1 LGIFANHFPA
11 IVSRFASLKKRDKSS
26 NNDDIRAKKQTN
38 RMKLNIL
45 IAVLFLK
52 TICSFAQTKGIVV
65 DENNLPIPYVNIWV
79 EGENIGTTSEENG
92 TFIIDSNDGNK
103 NLIFSI
109 LGFEKKI
116 IKLSQA
122 KHVVLQ
128 SQVNEL
134 NEIVIVNKK
143 ETRETEIGKVENS
156 IFQAFENG
164 PKLDVKYFPYN
175 PKYKSTKFI
184 KQVRILTDSKL
195 EAATLKIHFYAVDES
210 GLPGEKL
217 LKKDF
222 IVTIKKGGRNNKIN
236 VSDFNLTMPKNGIF
250 VGFEKLMIE
259 SNKEE
264 KTITDPNT
272 KVTKI
277 HRTYYPLL
285 LYTYIDQDFI
295 YTFSGGKWIKE
306 TTETKGLQSKIDA
319 YQPAINLILTN

>member
-1 LGIFANHFPA
+1 MKFIKTKRIL
-11 IVSRFASLKKRDKSS
+11 AS
-26 NNDDIRAKKQTN
+26 IRAKKQTK
-38 RMKLNIL
+38 RMRLSILITLFFLNIL
-45 IAVLFLK
+45 SI
-52 TICSFAQTKGIVV
+52 SAQTKGIVV
-65 DENNLPIPYVNIWV
+65 DENNLPIPYVNIWI

-92 TFIIDSNDGNK
+92 TFVIDSNDGNK

-116 IKLSQA
+116 IKLSEA

-128 SQVNEL
+128 SQINEL

-143 ETRETEIGKVENS
+143 ESRETEIGKVENT

-164 PKLDVKYFPYN
+164 PKIDVKYFPYI
-175 PKYKSTKFI
+175 PKYKNTKFI

-195 EAATLKIHFYAVDES
+195 ESSTIKIHFYKVDEN

-250 VGFEKLMIE
+250 VGFEKIMIE

-272 KVTKI
+272 KVTKV

-285 LYTYIDQDFI
+285 LYNYTDRDFN
-295 YTFSGGKWIKE
+295 YVFSGGKWIKE
-306 TTETKGLQSKIDA
+306 TTKNTGLPGKIDA